1 MLIFVYNNY
10 FYLPKNDTIVIN
22 NVTEVIVLF
31 AGFNLSTDYDFKDY
45 KSIGEEI
52 FKNNK
57 ATISSKLEEYFDADG
72 SIDGTTL
79 QSDWFPQIECDVF
92 LSHSHK
98 DEDMAKGLAGW
109 LNQMFGLRVF
119 IDSCVWG
126 YSLELQ
132 KSLDDK
138 YCVLEDKTPTVY
150 NYQKVMYST
159 SHVHMML
166 STALTMMLD
175 KTESVI
181 FLNTPNSICTKNTIN
196 QTESPW
202 LYHEL
207 AMTGLVRKRKLSEY
221 REKEIIHKGYF
232 NEQASLKIKYDVD
245 TSHLFSLNQG
255 DLDAWS
261 VKFSKEY
268 PLDTLYENKKVIEL
282 IKA

>member
-1 MLIFVYNNY
+1 MSIFVYKNH
-10 FYLPKNDTIVIN
+10 FYLPKYVIIVTN

-31 AGFNLSTDYDFKDY
+31 AGFNLTTDDDFKNY
-45 KSIGEEI
+45 NRIGEEI

-57 ATISSKLEEYFDADG
+57 DTISSKLDEYFNADG
-72 SIDGTTL
+72 SINGTTL
-79 QSDWFPQIECDVF
+79 QSDWFPQIEYDVF

-109 LNQMFGLRVF
+109 LNEKFGLSVF

-175 KTESVI
+175 KTESVF
-181 FLNTPNSICTKNTIN
+181 FLNTPNSLSTKDTIN

-207 AMTGLVRKRKLSEY
+207 AMTRLVRKRKLSDY
-221 REKEIIHKGYF
+221 REEIIHKGYF

-245 TSHLFSLNQG
+245 TSHLYPLNLS
-255 DLDAWS
+255 DLELWS
-261 VKFSKEY
+261 NKFSEEY

-282 IKA
+282 IKS